1 MRKQISLLALS
12 TLFGLG
18 VAMASPQTPEQAAPQ
33 DQIQNNGRHA
43 RQQDPAKQVKHLAK
57 RLNLTADQQNQLLP
71 IFADRQQQMAAIRGD
86 SSLAPKDRMAKARAL
101 REDSENK
108 IKAVLTDS
116 QKQAYDQLQQQMRA
130 RRQGRQPSAPGV
142 ASNS

>member
-18 VAMASPQTPEQAAPQ
+18 VAMAAPQAPEQAAPQ
-33 DQIQNNGRHA
+33 DQTQSSGQQL

-86 SSLAPKDRMAKARAL
+86 SLLAPKDRMAKARAL
-101 REDSENK
+101 REDSENR

-116 QKQAYDQLQQQMRA
+116 QKQAYDQIQQQMRA
-130 RRQGRQPSAPGV
+130 RRQGHQQNGSGS